1 MTDGLMKTGREANK
15 VILSVKKY
23 LIIMSLFMTMH
34 EGEACVNTY
43 SMDFWFVL
51 KLSFHCKV
59 SEFLELVIIAVSS
72 FLCCKLFFTRT
83 AQIPELTQLSPA
95 RFAGNFPM

>member
-34 EGEACVNTY
+34 EGEDCVNTY
-43 SMDFWFVL
+43 SMDFWFVP
-51 KLSFHCKV
+51 KLSLHCKV
-59 SEFLELVIIAVSS
+59 LEYLKLIITPVSS
-72 FLCCKLFFTRT
+72 FLSS
-83 AQIPELTQLSPA
+83 QEQL
-95 RFAGNFPM
+95 RYLN